1 MNEKELGTKELY
13 DRLLAGKDIVGGW
26 HGDICRGIMM
36 AYFLMIAWIYPFYA
50 PGGYVR
56 IGEVKY
62 VFFRNVS
69 LVTLAVMAAVILLSI
84 FMNRD
89 WGFAFR
95 NYQQMTVTDWFA
107 YAYFMELMLSYLFSV
122 YKKDALWGIEGWRMG
137 VITQMILFMVYYLF
151 SRYFHCNIKW
161 IGILLSAAAVVFLLG
176 ICNRYSIYPIAMEG
190 QTASFIS
197 TLGNINWFCGYWS
210 VTAPIGMT
218 LYWYNDRM
226 HVRTAAG
233 IYSVIAMLS
242 GVTQGSESAYLV
254 FAAVFLILFILSLG
268 SSTRSCRFLELGM
281 MFAGSSLLAKLL
293 MHLPGLEFNYML
305 SEDSSFGVTVAVLR
319 GNAAVW
325 LLLIT
330 IVCYVFLQVAVRRGL
345 LRTAK
350 DIARH
355 SRLMRMIQAAAVV
368 IVCAVAFGILIGS
381 GALYK
386 RQTSEV
392 EVSDGYRMVFNEDWG
407 HGRGAAWNCGINA
420 YRSMDLTHKIVG
432 VGADCFGDYVYD
444 VPELAD
450 RLTYQFVNQR
460 LTNAHNE
467 QLTLL
472 VNVGLLGWLCYAGFL
487 LSAFVRCIRGARRQ
501 PMLYMCAVS
510 ILAYTVHNLVSF
522 QQILNAPFMF
532 IVLGIGEGL
541 RRSDNGTSY
550 ENTENAI
557 TESKPD
563 YPTDSGLTG
572 TKRLM
577 EYLTAATMVIM
588 CVAVAFYAKNGY
600 HQIGNAKF
608 VAYRNV
614 MLIGCTAL
622 LAAAVPYIFYTL
634 KEHKKYIMSV
644 TDIFASAYLVLTGIS
659 IASGGFYKDA
669 LWGYNGWNMGVMA
682 QFSFVLLYLFVS
694 RFGKYYRLIIGIL
707 LAVAGIV
714 YGIGILH
721 RLLIDPIGFYNGL
734 TDSQKAQFLST
745 LGQATW
751 YGSFLAVTLPVGIGI
766 FLYADRKVWRI
777 AGGVLM
783 TLGFCSLVT
792 QNSDSA
798 YFALAGALIVF
809 LMISV
814 REREQMCRFMGMLT
828 LFFASAKIMY
838 FLMQI
843 HPNPAF
849 EADFMT
855 KLIWTSGGTWV
866 LFIVC
871 LLITILL
878 YAAGRKTEACK
889 YPEDLMRRLCR
900 IVPPAAIAV
909 SVGVVMVISLQ
920 TRGALPQAVSDRLA
934 AIPYFNWNDDWGNGR
949 GRIWRFSVKM
959 FSEES
964 IWHKMFGI
972 GPDCFHSYVNAH
984 YNEEE
989 ALLWG
994 AKQLTNAHNEWLNVL
1009 INGGILGAAVYIGI
1023 FVTAIR
1029 RFFRRTGQN
1038 TLLAGITAAC
1048 VSYMCYNFFCY
1059 QQVLCTPFIFLM
1071 MGIGEYIFREFVD
1084 KTQPSG

>member
-1 MNEKELGTKELY
+1 MNKRELSTKELH
-13 DRLLAGKDIVGGW
+13 DGLLAGKDIVGGW

-36 AYFLMIAWIYPFYA
+36 AYFLMMVCVYPFYA

-62 VFFRNVS
+62 IFFRNVS
-69 LVTLAVMAAVILLSI
+69 LVTLAVMAAVILLSV

-89 WGFAFR
+89 WGFALR
-95 NYQQMTVTDWFA
+95 NYQHMTVTDWFA
-107 YAYFMELMLSYLFSV
+107 YIYFMELMLSYLFSV

-137 VITQMILFMVYYLF
+137 VITQMILLLVYYLF
-151 SRYFHCNIKW
+151 SRYFRCNIKW

-218 LYWYNDRM
+218 LYWYNDRIQI
-226 HVRTAAG
+226 RTAAG
-233 IYSVIAMLS
+233 IYSVITMLS

-254 FAAVFLILFILSLG
+254 FAAVFFMLFILSLD
-268 SSTRSCRFLELGM
+268 SSTRLSRFLELGM
-281 MFAGSSLLAKLL
+281 MFAGSSLLAKLM
-293 MHLPGLEFNYML
+293 MHLPGLKFNYMTN
-305 SEDSSFGVTVAVLR
+305 EDTSFGVTVALLR

-330 IVCYVFLQVAVRRGL
+330 GVCYVLLQVAVRRGF
-345 LRTAK
+345 LRITN
-350 DIARH
+350 DMTQH
-355 SRLMRMIQAAAVV
+355 SRFIRMIRITATVTFCAA
-368 IVCAVAFGILIGS
+368 AFGILIGS
-381 GALYK
+381 GVLYN
-386 RQTSEV
+386 RQTSDMEAGD
-392 EVSDGYRMVFNEDWG
+392 SYRMIFNEDWG

-420 YRSMDLTHKIVG
+420 YRSMDLAHKVLGI
-432 VGADCFGDYVYD
+432 GADCFGDYVYD

-450 RLTYQFVNQR
+450 RLADQFVNQR

-472 VNVGLLGWLCYAGFL
+472 VNVGLLGWLCYGGFF
-487 LSAFVRCIRGARRQ
+487 LSAFVRSIRGARRQ
-501 PMLYMCAVS
+501 PMLYLCAVS
-510 ILAYTVHNLVSF
+510 MLAYTVHNLVSF

-541 RRSDNGTSY
+541 RRSDNGISNGNIEDAAEKNETD
-550 ENTENAI
+550 NL
-557 TESKPD
+557 
-563 YPTDSGLTG
+563 TDSGLAV

-577 EYLTAATMVIM
+577 EYLTAATMVTM
-588 CVAVAFYAKNGY
+588 CVVVAFYAKDGY

-608 VAYRNV
+608 AAYRNV
-614 MLIGCTAL
+614 MLIGCAAL
-622 LAAAVPYIFYTL
+622 LVTAVPYIFYTL
-634 KEHKKYIMSV
+634 KDHKKYTLSV
-644 TDIFASAYLVLTGIS
+644 TDGFVLAYLILSGIS
-659 IASGGFYKDA
+659 VVSGGFYKDA
-669 LWGYNGWNMGVMA
+669 LWGYNGWNMGIMA
-682 QFSFVLLYLFVS
+682 QLSFVLLYLFMS
-694 RFGKYYRLIIGIL
+694 RFGKYYRLIIGVL
-707 LAVAGIV
+707 LIAACIV

-745 LGQATW
+745 LGQTTW
-751 YGSFLAVTLPVGIGI
+751 YGSFLAVTLPVGMGV
-766 FLYADRKVWRI
+766 FLYADKKVWRI

-783 TLGFCSLVT
+783 TLGFCTLVT

-798 YFALAGALIVF
+798 YFALVGVLIVF
-809 LMISV
+809 FMISA
-814 REREQMCRFMGMLT
+814 RERVWMCRFMGVLT

-838 FLMQI
+838 FLMQM

-849 EADFMT
+849 EADFIT
-855 KLIWTSGGTWV
+855 KLIWTSGWTWV
-866 LFIVC
+866 LLVAC

-878 YAAGRKTEACK
+878 HAAGKKTEICL
-889 YPEDLMRRLCR
+889 YPEAWMWRLCR
-900 IVPPAAIAV
+900 IVPLVAAAV
-909 SVGVVMVISLQ
+909 PMCVVIVMILQ
-920 TRGALPQAVSDRLA
+920 TRGVLPHVISDRLA
-934 AIPYFNWNDDWGNGR
+934 DISYFNWNDAWGNGR

-964 IWHKMFGI
+964 IWHKLFGL

-984 YNEEE
+984 YSEEE

-994 AKQLTNAHNEWLNVL
+994 TKQLTNAHNEWLNML
-1009 INGGILGAAVYIGI
+1009 INAGILGAAAYIGI

-1029 RFFRRTGQN
+1029 RFFRKSGQN
-1038 TLLAGITAAC
+1038 ALLAGITAAC

-1059 QQVLCTPFIFLM
+1059 QQVLCTPFIFML